1 MDGWEGGRGTEADA
15 ALVGVNKTSAEAATG
30 RLGVEILEAAVSS
43 ELGCS
48 FVAGAGVEAVG
59 EDIDEVMGDLEASGA
74 VTATEFVADE
84 PSVEEMFVAVAEAA
98 TAADLAAL

>member
-1 MDGWEGGRGTEADA
+1 M
-15 ALVGVNKTSAEAATG
+15 
-30 RLGVEILEAAVSS
+30 EILEAAVSS

-98 TAADLAAL
+98 AAADLAAL

>member
-1 MDGWEGGRGTEADA
+1 M
-15 ALVGVNKTSAEAATG
+15 G

-59 EDIDEVMGDLEASGA
+59 EDIDEVMGDLEGSGCTPCSTECIFLCPVINTSAFQQEKGTTASDN
-74 VTATEFVADE
+74 V
-84 PSVEEMFVAVAEAA
+84 SWSC
-98 TAADLAAL
+98 